1 MSKSEDNDELSDL
14 DLFKKELAGVRPLK
28 QDKIKPFR
36 TKRKPIPIQFEMNEK
51 AVLDDMMSD
60 DVDMADIETGEE
72 LFFARTGLQ
81 SKVIRQLKRGQYR
94 LEAELDLHGLSVV
107 AAREAILEFL
117 NECQREDCRCVR
129 IIHGK
134 GLSSKHKGP
143 VLKQMVNRWLRQRK
157 EVLAYTSAIPRH
169 GGTGAVYV
177 LLKRL

>member
-1 MSKSEDNDELSDL
+1 MSKADDDDEQSDYN
-14 DLFKKELAGVRPLK
+14 LFKKEVNGVRPLK
-28 QDKIKPFR
+28 QDKIKPFHTR
-36 TKRKPIPIQFEMNEK
+36 RRPIPIQFVLNEK
-51 AVLDDMMSD
+51 AVIDDMMSD
-60 DVDMADIETGEE
+60 EIEMDEVETGEE

-81 SKVIRQLKRGQYR
+81 SKVIRKLKRGQYS
-94 LEAELDLHGLSVV
+94 LEAELDLHGMSVV
-107 AAREAILEFL
+107 AAREAILGFL
-117 NECQREDCRCVR
+117 HECQQDNCRCVR

-177 LLKRL
+177 LLKRM